1 MTPEQRYLLD
11 LQGYLH
17 LPGALSGAELTA
29 AQDAVQRMQQTPPDK
44 LPPGIDRRGLNFSNG
59 FSFDPALERLA
70 LHPST
75 WPIVRELTADRPRLA
90 SGTLRINTSED
101 RNFFGFHCALASP
114 GQIDWPRYDVRE
126 GRLFCDMFVIFFYF
140 DDVHEGDGGL
150 VVIPGSHKTQIE
162 RPESLFQP
170 ASPEADPETHPAF
183 TNVLAKAGDAIVLTE
198 LTVHGALT
206 WKPADRNRA
215 FVMMRYAPQYV
226 GSTDGNLPFPIPAEV
241 TSRLLPQTQ
250 ELIEFT
256 NRDVVKEIVGS
267 DRPLD

>member
-17 LPGALSGAELTA
+17 LPGLLSGTELTA
-29 AQDAVQRMQQTPPDK
+29 ARDAVERMQQTPADE

-75 WPIVRELTADRPRLA
+75 WPIVRELTAARPRLA
-90 SGTLRINTSED
+90 SGTVRINTNED
-101 RNFFGFHCALASP
+101 SSFFGFHCALASP
-114 GQIDWPRYDVRE
+114 GQVDWPRYDVRE
-126 GRLFCDMFVIFFYF
+126 GRLFCDMFVVFFYF
-140 DDVHEGDGGL
+140 DDVREGDGGL

-162 RPESLFQP
+162 RPETLFQP
-170 ASPEADPETHPAF
+170 ASPEEDPAPHPAF
-183 TNVLAKAGDAIVLTE
+183 TNVLARAGDAIVLTE
-198 LTVHGALT
+198 LTTHGALA

-215 FVMMRYAPQYV
+215 FVMLRYAPQYV
-226 GSTDGNLPFPIPAEV
+226 GSTDGNLPFPIPPEV

-256 NRDVVKEIVGS
+256 TRDIVKEIVER